1 MNLTVRLWIVITS
14 LLISLVISIKIDKN
28 TFETVHTSNAAVLNR
43 LGLTPIETPV
53 SNFKKRLSGP
63 EPQKLSSSSSS
74 SSLPYSSSQSRIHQ
88 PYSRRHGHY
97 DSHVYVVKLP
107 ASPPYYTVTKP
118 VKPSAVNP
126 TIDKYDKNKNISTK
140 NGIENDI
147 YYSSSTIHKPSSV
160 GFNSN
165 GKPDKIYHWNLP
177 LMKKI
182 NEKKRLNTLF
192 KMNLFK
198 KNYFKNNINEIFN
211 NYDDKKLIN
220 YFIASSK
227 LNFFNDGFKKLI
239 NLNMIKNY
247 NNNKNNYVS
256 GNDKYNI
263 TQTRNND
270 KLLNYAIDEKSY
282 YNETTKINDFLN
294 KFKNENNSTRKMYRL
309 DEDIYKLNNSRNDLL
324 NNNYFDKNI
333 RKIENIKQ
341 RKIKTSMTYYA
352 PITTEATE
360 LSLNKNSNKKYFSG
374 NGKPKAFYVMEKSR
388 RKPIYYH
395 SLLP

>member
-1 MNLTVRLWIVITS
+1 MNLTKRLWIVITS
-14 LLISLVISIKIDKN
+14 LLISLVISIKVDDEN

-53 SNFKKRLSGP
+53 SHFNKRLSGP
-63 EPQKLSSSSSS
+63 EPQKLSSSLHYSN
-74 SSLPYSSSQSRIHQ
+74 SLSRIHQ
-88 PYSRRHGHY
+88 PSNRRHGHY

-118 VKPSAVNP
+118 VKPAVNP
-126 TIDKYDKNKNISTK
+126 IDKYDKKKNISNK
-140 NGIENDI
+140 NGIENSI
-147 YYSSSTIHKPSSV
+147 YGSSTIHKPSSV

-192 KMNLFK
+192 KMDLFK
-198 KNYFKNNINEIFN
+198 KNYLKN
-211 NYDDKKLIN
+211 
-220 YFIASSK
+220 
-227 LNFFNDGFKKLI
+227 
-239 NLNMIKNY
+239 IKNY
-247 NNNKNNYVS
+247 SNNN
-256 GNDKYNI
+256 

-270 KLLNYAIDEKSY
+270 KLLNYYNEKSNH
-282 YNETTKINDFLN
+282 NESIKVNDFLN
-294 KFKNENNSTRKMYRL
+294 KIKNDNNYTRKMYRL
-309 DEDIYKLNNSRNDLL
+309 DEDIYKLNNFHNSLLDNKKKND
-324 NNNYFDKNI
+324 NYFDTNI
-333 RKIENIKQ
+333 KEIENTKQ

-360 LSLNKNSNKKYFSG
+360 LSLNNNNKKYFSG